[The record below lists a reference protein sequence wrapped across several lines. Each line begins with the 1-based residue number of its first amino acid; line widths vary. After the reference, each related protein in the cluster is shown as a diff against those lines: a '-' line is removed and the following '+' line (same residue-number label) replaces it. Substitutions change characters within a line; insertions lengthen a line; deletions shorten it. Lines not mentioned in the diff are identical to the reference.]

1 MRLLKKILILLDIKK
16 IQKREK
22 ILNMI
27 KQEEI
32 IKDQIQGKA
41 QILVIKIYKIWI

>member
-1 MRLLKKILILLDIKK
+1 LILLDIKK

-32 IKDQIQGKA
+32 IIDQILGKA
-41 QILVIKIYKIWI
+41 QILAIKIYKIWI